1 MSGAGA
7 EKPATELG
15 IEDLR
20 EGRGGTWAVDR
31 RVDGDWRELERFGS
45 EEKAEE
51 WLDEIAAT
59 EEIAL
64 EDLRTRHVH

>member
-15 IEDLR
+15 IADLR
-20 EGRGGTWAVDR
+20 EGKGGTWAVDR
-31 RVDGDWRELERFGS
+31 RVGDEWRELERFGS

-59 EEIAL
+59 DGIPLEE
-64 EDLRTRHVH
+64 LRTRRVD